1 MTTLPASTCELQLDY
16 CQFLL
21 ASHTNYTQ
29 TYFAE
34 HSQKWSHDQ
43 INRYLRNETISPRQV
58 WENVKDDIQFSKNGY
73 LLFDD
78 TVVDKNY
85 SSKIEPARR
94 QYSGNTG
101 GVITGIGI
109 VTMVYVNPDIDAYW
123 IVDYRIFD
131 PDRDGKSKIDHLLEM
146 LSNACFAKDSPFT
159 TVLVDSWYASRQVLR
174 YIERLEKI
182 YYCPLKSNRLVDDS
196 DSKHPHQSVSQLH
209 FNKKEQMHGKRVHL
223 KNFPKGH
230 RVKLFRLVLGTER
243 TEYVVTNDLTQDST
257 VETQKQ
263 CSIRWKIEQFHRQ
276 VKQVTGLQR
285 CQCRKQRAVRNHI
298 GCAMLVWVHLNRVAR
313 QTGNTIYQLKQ
324 SLLDDYLHQQLI
336 APDIQMILA

>member
-1 MTTLPASTCELQLDY
+1 MPTLTATHCELQLDY

-21 ASHTNYTQ
+21 ASHNNYTQ
-29 TYFAE
+29 TYFAA

-123 IVDYRIFD
+123 ILDYRIFD
-131 PDRDGKSKIDHLLEM
+131 PDRDGKSKINHLLEM
-146 LSNACFAKDSPFT
+146 LRNACFAKHLPFS

-174 YIERLEKI
+174 YIEHLEKL

-196 DSKHPHQSVSQLH
+196 DGKSPHQNVDTLH
-209 FNKKEQMHGKRVHL
+209 FSEEEQVHGKFVHL

-230 RVKLFRLVLGTER
+230 SVKLFRLALFTER
-243 TEYVVTNDLTQDST
+243 TEYVVTNDLTQDSAG
-257 VETQKQ
+257 ETKKH
-263 CSIRWKIEQFHRQ
+263 CSTRWKIEQFHRQ
-276 VKQVTGLQR
+276 VKQTTGLQR

-298 GCAMLVWVHLNRVAR
+298 GCAMLVWVCLNRVAH
-313 QTGNTIYQLKQ
+313 QTGKTIYQLKQ
-324 SLLDDYLHQQLI
+324 SLLDEYLHQQLI
-336 APDIQMILA
+336 SPAIQMTLA